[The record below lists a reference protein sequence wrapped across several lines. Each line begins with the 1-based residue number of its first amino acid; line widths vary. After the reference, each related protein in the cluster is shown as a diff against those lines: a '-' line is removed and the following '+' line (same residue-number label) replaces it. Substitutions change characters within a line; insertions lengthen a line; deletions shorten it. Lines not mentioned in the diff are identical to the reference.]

1 MNHRRI
7 TQCIYGSHG
16 VIVNVFNILK
26 GTATERAYKRL
37 LQKQKAIDS
46 DSADLHQPTVYVS

>member
-1 MNHRRI
+1 MYLIFLND
-7 TQCIYGSHG
+7 
-16 VIVNVFNILK
+16 
-26 GTATERAYKRL
+26 YKRL

>member
-1 MNHRRI
+1 MKHWRI

-26 GTATERAYKRL
+26 GTATEHAYKRL
-37 LQKQKAIDS
+37 LQKQKGIDS
-46 DSADLHQPTVYVS
+46 DSADLRQPTVYFS